1 MQQAMPLKGDAPAT
15 GTGHTSIMAHT
26 IGQLPHLAGGML
38 VARNDRLENFLHTPK
53 KEVKVD

>member
-1 MQQAMPLKGDAPAT
+1 MPLKGDAPAT

-53 KEVKVD
+53 KEVKVV